1 MGKSRTQKFDDLF
14 YSECDLTEINHFE
27 KIKYMFHRIRNI
39 MIREN
44 PDFDNLPL
52 LKQWNYCHTIYLI
65 SSNGKRGLIKQIS
78 MFNRNIDKNIIDFD
92 IEYGFE
98 EPDYIEINNGN
109 KEIIKIAKL

>member
-44 PDFDNLPL
+44 PDFNDLSVT
-52 LKQWNYCHTIYLI
+52 KQFNYCHTIYLI
-65 SSNGKRGLIKQIS
+65 TMNSKRSIMKDISLFNGNKDSGIT
-78 MFNRNIDKNIIDFD
+78 DFD
-92 IEYGFE
+92 PEYGFI
-98 EPDYIEINNGN
+98 EPDYVEITNRNN
-109 KEIIKIAKL
+109 EIIKIEKL